1 MRYVGKMRNLAKK
14 SKRPRRSIETHL
26 EDHELRKLKIMAAE
40 LGSHTVTI
48 TTELIRAGFDPV
60 NREYVEELV
69 RKAEVRSHD

>member
-1 MRYVGKMRNLAKK
+1 MEKK
-14 SKRPRRSIETHL
+14 KPKRRSVEVHL

-48 TTELIRAGFDPV
+48 TTELIRAGFKPE

-69 RKAEVRSHD
+69 REAEARSRG